1 MGLKNRIERRNFAD
15 ERLNRLLASLAR
27 SKSRFWK
34 AVAKRMSTPRN
45 QRAAVNLDR
54 LERHAGK
61 GLVLVVPG
69 KVLSVGEFSKRADV
83 AAYSFSQRAA
93 EKIAGAGGKVMTL
106 EELLESNP
114 KGQKAKM
121 VI

>member
-1 MGLKNRIERRNFAD
+1 MTGVEEPEEMVVTPWRVSGD
-15 ERLNRLLASLAR
+15 VDYNRLVEQFGTSPMTQSL
-27 SKSRFWK
+27 
-34 AVAKRMSTPRN
+34 
-45 QRAAVNLDR
+45 LDR